1 VPLVTLAKGAKLNEA
16 SAPVGS
22 VPKHSQ
28 WQEERPETGS
38 ENKTGQIHEMEHV
51 IRDLTIANRA
61 KDQVIDHLRTERKEI
76 IDQLLNASRR
86 VGELETKLLQ
96 LSVPAGGVAALEGD
110 ANAGDVAAGTG
121 QVRNPV

>member
-1 VPLVTLAKGAKLNEA
+1 MKGRYPKRKSGGLPAGRVDSGLTRHGCTVTLKRRSDHDADSN
-16 SAPVGS
+16 
-22 VPKHSQ
+22 
-28 WQEERPETGS
+28 
-38 ENKTGQIHEMEHV
+38 
-51 IRDLTIANRA
+51 
-61 KDQVIDHLRTERKEI
+61 HLRTDRKEI

-110 ANAGDVAAGTG
+110 ANAGDVAAGNG